1 MALIYR
7 FEDFQLNA
15 DQLELRRAGTH
26 LRVDGLVLRLLRFLA
41 QNAGRLVSKDELA
54 NQVWGVH
61 AIADNAISV
70 AVARLRKALGR
81 KSDGA
86 QYVTTLYGVGYRL
99 DCQVTATEAT
109 ETAPSLL
116 ACVREPRPLFV
127 GRERVLSGLARA
139 LARSRGESGRICL
152 VIGEAG
158 IGKTSAVEA
167 FAREA
172 ARSEV
177 HVAWGFCREA
187 GDTPPLD
194 PWLRILREVRLRLGA
209 GPLADMFDPAAS
221 ELSALLREPRIA
233 LQDAGALDPPLLQ
246 GPVRHRTFDSLAR
259 AFAIA
264 GETAPWLF
272 VLEDIHRADAASLE
286 FLAYL
291 SDELPKLRVCIV
303 ATTRPAPN
311 RRADAP
317 TTPLTRVLGHSQ
329 CERFTLER
337 LRHEHVKTYVGAAL
351 EDSDGRLADAVF
363 AKSEGNPFFMAEL
376 TRQLLAADQPDP
388 DTLAVSAAALEL
400 IWQPIARLE
409 ATTREVL
416 STAAVVGRTFELSR
430 LQAVMNRKPSEL
442 MASLDEALA
451 TDLVIAAPDSM
462 TAFAFGHEL
471 LRSALYD
478 ALSPAERRNLHL
490 RVAHALESGSASGEA
505 IPASELAYHFHAA
518 LPDSDPRK
526 TIDYCRAAAAA
537 AGRRFANLDVVRYLR
552 HALEALELID
562 GASIRL
568 RMNLLYTSALYSRTC
583 DPNECARALN
593 EVLRLAREQSDA
605 SYLVRAACMLG
616 AHPGYKPLPG
626 AAPALEHAL
635 ALLGSDADALRSA
648 ALAALACSAPHCY
661 SATRTRALF
670 AEAVPLARASGHAK
684 SLYAALAYKLWML
697 GGPAE
702 AAETAAMVHE
712 LERMAR
718 DNPSQ
723 MPVLPLDLAL
733 FRLFTALQAGDAAG
747 ATHALERG
755 AARARRLGKGE
766 MAWHLERA
774 RVLVRVNAG
783 ERAGVIEEL
792 AALHRR
798 AEQQCFLGTAPFCA
812 FDRSV
817 IAREF
822 EAPIVIDDALCD
834 ALRFDESEPPSI
846 WSMKV
851 RALAAAGLRDE
862 ARALLEAVPATAL
875 AELPCDA
882 HYLGTLGHLARA
894 ALLLGARDYMTAL
907 YPLLARFPDAFAAHL
922 SILCEGSVA
931 ELLGA
936 LAFALGR
943 RAEAITHLERGIRMS
958 DHALLPMCA
967 AGARLELARCLF
979 SDSSNTRVSRVKA
992 LAREAQT
999 AAQHWGR
1006 KRLAQE
1012 AAKFLQLA
1020 SPH

>member
-7 FEDFQLNA
+7 FDDFELNA
-15 DQLELRRAGTH
+15 DQLELRRAGGY
-26 LRVDGLVLRLLRFLA
+26 LKVDALVLRLLRFLV
-41 QNAGRLVSKDELA
+41 QNAGRLVTKDELA
-54 NQVWGVH
+54 EQVWGVR
-61 AIADNAISV
+61 ALADNAISV

-81 KSDGA
+81 NSEGA

-99 DCQVTATEAT
+99 DCQVTALEALDN
-109 ETAPSLL
+109 APSLL
-116 ACVREPRPLFV
+116 ACVPEPRPPFV
-127 GRERVLSGLARA
+127 GRERILSGLAGA
-139 LARSRGESGRICL
+139 LARSREGSGRICL
-152 VIGEAG
+152 LIGEPG
-158 IGKTSAVEA
+158 IGKTSAVDA

-172 ARSEV
+172 ARSDV

-194 PWLRILREVRLRLGA
+194 PWLSILRELRLRSGV
-209 GPLADMFDPAAS
+209 GPLADMFS
-221 ELSALLREPRIA
+221 GELSTLLSEPRLPLHSA
-233 LQDAGALDPPLLQ
+233 EAFDLPLLQ

-264 GETAPWLF
+264 GETAQWLF

-286 FLAYL
+286 LLAYL
-291 SDELPKLRVCIV
+291 ADELPKLRICIV

-311 RRADAP
+311 RRAETP
-317 TTPLTRVLGHSQ
+317 TTALSRVLGHSQ

-337 LRHEHVKTYVGAAL
+337 LRYEHVKTYVGTAL
-351 EDSDGRLADAVF
+351 DDADGRLADAVF

-376 TRQLLAADQPDP
+376 TRQLMAADQPDP
-388 DTLAVSAAALEL
+388 DTLAVSTAALDL
-400 IWQPIARLE
+400 VWQPIARLD
-409 ATTREVL
+409 ATTRELL
-416 STAAVVGRTFELSR
+416 STAAVIGRSFELSR
-430 LQAVMNRKPSEL
+430 LQAVTQRKPSEL

-451 TDLVIAAPDSM
+451 TDLLIAAPDSM

-471 LRSALYD
+471 LRSVLYD
-478 ALSPAERRNLHL
+478 ALSPAERRSLHL
-490 RVAHALESGSASGEA
+490 RVAHALESGCAAGEA

-552 HALEALELID
+552 HALEALELVD

-568 RMNLLYTSALYSRTC
+568 RMSLLHTSALYSRTC
-583 DPNECARALN
+583 DPNACARALN
-593 EVLRLAREQSDA
+593 EVLRLAREHADA
-605 SYLVRAACMLG
+605 SHMVRAACMLNL
-616 AHPGYKPLPG
+616 HPGYKPLPG

-635 ALLGSDADALRSA
+635 ELLGDDAGALRSA
-648 ALAALACSAPHCY
+648 ALAALACAPPYCY
-661 SATRTRALF
+661 SAARTRALF
-670 AEAVPLARASGHAK
+670 DEAVPLARQSGNAK

-702 AAETAAMVHE
+702 PAETAAMVHE
-712 LERMAR
+712 LERLAR
-718 DNPSQ
+718 ENPIQ
-723 MPVLPLDLAL
+723 MPVLPLDLAML
-733 FRLFTALQAGDAAG
+733 RLFSALQAGDAAG
-747 ATHALERG
+747 AADALEQA

-766 MAWHLERA
+766 MAWHIERA

-783 ERAGVIEEL
+783 ERTGVTEEL
-792 AALHRR
+792 AALQRR

-822 EAPIVIDDALCD
+822 EAPIAIDDALRD
-834 ALRFDESEPPSI
+834 ALRFEACDPASI

-851 RALAAAGLRDE
+851 RSLAAAGLRDE
-862 ARALLEAVPATAL
+862 ARAMLEVVPVKAL

-882 HYLGTLGHLARA
+882 HYLGTLGHLARS
-894 ALLLGARDYMTAL
+894 ALLLGARDYMAAL
-907 YPLLARFPDAFAAHL
+907 YPLLARFPDAFAAHI
-922 SILCEGSVA
+922 SILCEGSLA

-936 LAFALGR
+936 LASALGR
-943 RAEAITHLERGIRMS
+943 RAEAIAHLEHGIHLS
-958 DHALLPMCA
+958 DQAQLPMCA

-979 SDSSNTRVSRVKA
+979 SDAGNTRASRVKA
-992 LAREAQT
+992 LAREAQS

-1006 KRLAQE
+1006 KRLALE